1 MTCKD
6 CLHYKVC
13 ELKRNHYYLGS
24 PIGEIDEAEIGCH
37 NFTDSSEWVHIPCKV
52 GDSIFCDGKLF
63 ADRCA
68 GEVMEFTA
76 DVVRAQVCT
85 THRGEID
92 MIFNFKDF
100 GKIVFLTREE
110 AEKALKEMQK

>member
-24 PIGEIDEAEIGCH
+24 PIGEIYEAELGCH

-52 GDSIFCDGKLF
+52 GEFCWFIRNNTIIK
-63 ADRCA
+63 API
-68 GEVMEFTA
+68 E
-76 DVVRAQVCT
+76 
-85 THRGEID
+85 
-92 MIFNFKDF
+92 
-100 GKIVFLTREE
+100 KIVLKEKGLYLKLSCNSLYETTCRSIGKTVFFTYEE
-110 AEKALKEMQK
+110 AEKVLKEDCNENN